1 MDNKL
6 DTNVTEKKVSDEN
19 MLKTVEE
26 ALMKN
31 ELCLFMS
38 ETGTFMTT
46 GTTDDA
52 EEIFLKLQSVLLAGF
67 LSMEKATDYDIEQIL
82 LLQLEAVKE
91 IKKELSGVTPP
102 KGSILLKG
110 ERDIIKLAAQLYVYD
125 ALKKKITILTN
136 IQKGKDINVDIF
148 LPKVTD
154 VTVSDF
160 AKHLQK
166 AIESQPEEERAK
178 HRKFFGEPISFCR
191 CVARGNLMASVLV
204 EEFNSEVKKIKENY
218 EV

>member
-6 DTNVTEKKVSDEN
+6 DINVTEKNVSDEN

-38 ETGTFMTT
+38 ETSTFLTT

-67 LSMEKATDYDIEQIL
+67 LSMAKATDYDIEEIL

-91 IKKELSGVTPP
+91 IKKRAFRSSPP

-110 ERDIIKLAAQLYVYD
+110 E
-125 ALKKKITILTN
+125 
-136 IQKGKDINVDIF
+136 
-148 LPKVTD
+148 
-154 VTVSDF
+154 
-160 AKHLQK
+160 
-166 AIESQPEEERAK
+166 
-178 HRKFFGEPISFCR
+178 
-191 CVARGNLMASVLV
+191 SVL
-204 EEFNSEVKKIKENY
+204 N
-218 EV
+218 